1 MQELRFVLII
11 VGALA
16 IAALLFH
23 GLWTS
28 KKEGKAK
35 FGDKP
40 LGKLDNDSLDE
51 AETIPN
57 RSFAPE
63 DDFEIIRKERKEP
76 DFAVSPSATD
86 PLIDSDPLSA
96 PQQKEAHE
104 DEIELND
111 LPSFSVEDPIE
122 VKDELEQVEEEKV
135 VEPEVPNFE
144 LTDEQKQNHAGFKE
158 QYGSFEEAS
167 DAVADPLLSNEG
179 LTPSEPFIGKEVV
192 AAQSVTSVEETKLDK
207 DANLA
212 EEAQFGDEVNLA
224 DESKLDEKAHS
235 NEDLGLEV
243 IVLNVHCAG
252 EIPFVGTEL
261 FRSMENNGLAYG
273 EMSIYHCFAQASD
286 EPKVIF
292 SVANMMQPGTLEH
305 DDPAD
310 FTTKGISFFMTL
322 PCYGQAD
329 QNFNVMLSA
338 AQKIADDMGGNVL
351 DESRNLMTPNR
362 LSDYRKQIR
371 DFMTAANA

>member
-40 LGKLDNDSLDE
+40 LGKLDNDSLDDADTMPE
-51 AETIPN
+51 

-76 DFAVSPSATD
+76 DFAVSPTSAD
-86 PLIDSDPLSA
+86 PLIDSDPLTSSPSA
-96 PQQKEAHE
+96 KNEQA
-104 DEIELND
+104 DLELND
-111 LPSFSVEDPIE
+111 LPSFSVETPA
-122 VKDELEQVEEEKV
+122 KEQPESAPVLTP
-135 VEPEVPNFE
+135 EPAVPNFE
-144 LTDEQKQNHAGFKE
+144 LTEEQKENHADFKE
-158 QYGSFEEAS
+158 HYGAMSQEPEFDTQPVQQNLQQEDTAPAVEA
-167 DAVADPLLSNEG
+167 AE
-179 LTPSEPFIGKEVV
+179 
-192 AAQSVTSVEETKLDK
+192 AAPQ
-207 DANLA
+207 
-212 EEAQFGDEVNLA
+212 EAQED
-224 DESKLDEKAHS
+224 
-235 NEDLGLEV
+235 DLGLEV

-252 EIPFVGTEL
+252 ETPFVGTEL
-261 FRSMENNGLAYG
+261 FRSMENNGLTYG
-273 EMSIYHCFAQASD
+273 EMSIYHCFAEAAD
-286 EPKVIF
+286 TPKVIF

-305 DDPAD
+305 DNPAD

-338 AQKIADDMGGNVL
+338 AQQIADDLGGNVL

-362 LSDYRKQIR
+362 LSEYRKQIR
-371 DFMTAANA
+371 DFMVGQGA

>member
-40 LGKLDNDSLDE
+40 LGKLDNDSLDD

-76 DFAVSPSATD
+76 DFAVSPSAAD
-86 PLIDSDPLSA
+86 PLIDSDPLTA
-96 PQQKEAHE
+96 PQPKEE
-104 DEIELND
+104 QQDDIELND
-111 LPSFSVEDPIE
+111 LPSFSVEDPIKVDSE
-122 VKDELEQVEEEKV
+122 PEHVEQA
-135 VEPEVPNFE
+135 VEPEVPSFE
-144 LTDEQKQNHAGFKE
+144 LTDEQKESHAGFKE
-158 QYGSFEEAS
+158 QYGSFEEVAAEQVEEPVVAS
-167 DAVADPLLSNEG
+167 EPMASQQTFTA
-179 LTPSEPFIGKEVV
+179 SEPFAAKESV
-192 AAQSVTSVEETKLDK
+192 APQAAAPVEETKQD
-207 DANLA
+207 
-212 EEAQFGDEVNLA
+212 EE
-224 DESKLDEKAHS
+224 
-235 NEDLGLEV
+235 LGLEV

-261 FRSMENNGLAYG
+261 FRSMENNGLTYG
-273 EMSIYHCFAQASD
+273 EMSIYHCFAQSAD

-371 DFMTAANA
+371 DFMSAANA

>member
-86 PLIDSDPLSA
+86 PLIDSDPLTA
-96 PQQKEAHE
+96 PQVKEIHE
-104 DEIELND
+104 DDIELND
-111 LPSFSVEDPIE
+111 LPSFSVEDPIKVE
-122 VKDELEQVEEEKV
+122 SEPEELKEEKV
-135 VEPEVPNFE
+135 IEPEVPSFE
-144 LTDEQKQNHAGFKE
+144 LTDEQKENHAGFKE
-158 QYGSFEEAS
+158 QYGSFEETS
-167 DAVADPLLSNEG
+167 ETVDEPLVPNETFTPGEPVVA
-179 LTPSEPFIGKEVV
+179 KEVV
-192 AAQSVTSVEETKLDK
+192 TPQSAPVEEAKSD
-207 DANLA
+207 
-212 EEAQFGDEVNLA
+212 EE
-224 DESKLDEKAHS
+224 
-235 NEDLGLEV
+235 LGLEV

-261 FRSMENNGLAYG
+261 FRSMENNGLTYG

-371 DFMTAANA
+371 DFMTASNA

>member
-40 LGKLDNDSLDE
+40 LGKLDNDSLDD

-76 DFAVSPSATD
+76 DFAVSPSAAD
-86 PLIDSDPLSA
+86 PLIDSDPLTT
-96 PQQKEAHE
+96 PQSKEE
-104 DEIELND
+104 QQDDIELND
-111 LPSFSVEDPIE
+111 LPSFSVEDPIKVDSE
-122 VKDELEQVEEEKV
+122 PEDAEQA
-135 VEPEVPNFE
+135 VEPEVPSFE
-144 LTDEQKQNHAGFKE
+144 LTDEQKESHAGFKE
-158 QYGSFEEAS
+158 QYGSFEEVAAEQVAEPVVAS
-167 DAVADPLLSNEG
+167 EPMASQQTFTA
-179 LTPSEPFIGKEVV
+179 SEPFAAKESV
-192 AAQSVTSVEETKLDK
+192 APQAAAPVEETKQD
-207 DANLA
+207 
-212 EEAQFGDEVNLA
+212 EE
-224 DESKLDEKAHS
+224 
-235 NEDLGLEV
+235 LGLEV

-261 FRSMENNGLAYG
+261 FRSMENNGLTYG
-273 EMSIYHCFAQASD
+273 EMSIYHCFAQSAD

-371 DFMTAANA
+371 DFMSAANA

>member
-40 LGKLDNDSLDE
+40 LGKLDNDSLDDVSSTPE
-51 AETIPN
+51 

-76 DFAVSPSATD
+76 DFAVSPTNAD
-86 PLIDSDPLSA
+86 PLIDSDPLTSS
-96 PQQKEAHE
+96 PSSKNEQE
-104 DEIELND
+104 DLELND
-111 LPSFSVEDPIE
+111 LPSFSVEAS
-122 VKDELEQVEEEKV
+122 VKEESELQTES
-135 VEPEVPNFE
+135 PADLAVPSFE
-144 LTDEQKQNHAGFKE
+144 LTEAQKESHADFKE
-158 QYGSFEEAS
+158 HYGAMPQESEFDTQPVQQNLQPQDTSPIVEA
-167 DAVADPLLSNEG
+167 P
-179 LTPSEPFIGKEVV
+179 
-192 AAQSVTSVEETKLDK
+192 EETQD
-207 DANLA
+207 D
-212 EEAQFGDEVNLA
+212 
-224 DESKLDEKAHS
+224 
-235 NEDLGLEV
+235 DLGLEV

-252 EIPFVGTEL
+252 ETPFVGTEL
-261 FRSMENNGLAYG
+261 FRSMENNGLTYG
-273 EMSIYHCFAQASD
+273 EMSIYHCFAEAA
-286 EPKVIF
+286 ETPKVIF

-305 DDPAD
+305 DNPAD

-329 QNFNVMLSA
+329 QNFNVMLNA
-338 AQKIADDMGGNVL
+338 AQQIADDLGGNVL

-362 LSDYRKQIR
+362 LSEYRKQIR
-371 DFMTAANA
+371 DFMANQSA